1 MALGH
6 NRVRVEVRDDGAY
19 LLVSW
24 RVFGGDDFVRV
35 KDSFRRQ
42 FPRSSGAE
50 WLSADKCWV
59 LPRWQRATLRS
70 WLAYM
75 FERDA
80 WSWMGEEEP
89 QEEQRQQQQRQ
100 DAPRTEPTSPLTQAY
115 ATLHLL
121 PTAPPEVVQAAHRAL
136 VKLHH
141 PDAGGE
147 HDAAVAIN
155 QAITTIRAYA
165 PQASARQRSA

>member
-1 MALGH
+1 MALGRH
-6 NRVRVEVRDDGAY
+6 RVRVEVQDDGAY

-59 LPRWQRATLRS
+59 LPRWQRTTLRS
-70 WLAYM
+70 WLVYM

-89 QEEQRQQQQRQ
+89 QEEERQQQQRQ
-100 DAPRTEPTSPLTQAY
+100 DTSRTPRTTPLSDAY
-115 ATLHLL
+115 GTLHLR
-121 PTAPPEVVQAAHRAL
+121 PDAPLWAAEAVYRAAQ
-136 VKLHH
+136 KLAH
-141 PDAGGE
+141 PDTGGE
-147 HDAAVAIN
+147 HAAAVALN
-155 QAITTIRAYA
+155 QAIDTIRTCAA
-165 PQASARQRSA
+165 AQRRSA

>member
-1 MALGH
+1 MALGRH
-6 NRVRVEVRDDGAY
+6 RVRVEVQDDGAY

-75 FERDA
+75 FERDT
-80 WSWMGEEEP
+80 WSWTGEEEP
-89 QEEQRQQQQRQ
+89 QEERQQRQ
-100 DAPRTEPTSPLTQAY
+100 EPPRTSPTSPLTQAY

-141 PDAGGE
+141 PDAGGD
-147 HDAAVAIN
+147 HAHAVAIN
-155 QAITTIRAYA
+155 QAITIIREYA
-165 PQASARQRSA
+165 PQDGTDRRAS